1 MEASQAPLSSVGHLI
16 RSRMAGIVGL
26 QEIEQQLNEFRIRL
40 DRLEKEKI
48 NKAGGNI
55 WLKKAFLKLP
65 YTFDFETERSKVS
78 RYASSLGEVQKIK
91 YNYDIVRTGICSP
104 SSYSNY
110 KLKVTRQK
118 SRFFKATM
126 RSSIIISKP
135 PRL

>member
-55 WLKKAFLKLP
+55 WLKKAFN
-65 YTFDFETERSKVS
+65 
-78 RYASSLGEVQKIK
+78 KIVL
-91 YNYDIVRTGICSP
+91 VRGFLTNKGNICLIHSMIHIL
-104 SSYSNY
+104 SV
-110 KLKVTRQK
+110 K
-118 SRFFKATM
+118 
-126 RSSIIISKP
+126 
-135 PRL
+135 